1 MSLNKLAL
9 FGFAV
14 AMSSL
19 TGCYVTPTPYDG
31 GPHGGGGGGGVYVA
45 PSDVAVTLGAAAM
58 PGYHVSAGAASEL
71 PNGDIGFVVTANGSG
86 GYRLTWSDTLN
97 SPAHFAGS
105 ITCDTT
111 FDPTQL
117 KGYSG
122 YENISLSSDD
132 STITFDSVPGN
143 QLDGVDLVSGSDP
156 IYVDL
161 TVDGSHS
168 GFSIY
173 FTGAHT
179 GELLTAQYDP
189 VAFTSP

>member
-14 AMSSL
+14 AISSA
-19 TGCYVTPTPYDG
+19 GCFVTPTPYDG

-45 PSDVAVTLGAAAM
+45 PTDDATPLGIAAM
-58 PGYHVSAGAASEL
+58 PGYHVSAGSASEL
-71 PNGDIGFVVTANGSG
+71 PAGDLGFVITANGSG
-86 GYRLTWSDTLN
+86 GYRLTWSDTLG
-97 SPAHFAGS
+97 SAAHFSGT

-117 KGYSG
+117 RGYSG
-122 YENISLSSDD
+122 YENIDLSSDD
-132 STITFDSVPGN
+132 TVISFDSVPGN

-156 IYVDL
+156 IYLDL
-161 TVDGSHS
+161 LVDGVHS

-173 FTGAHT
+173 FTGAYT
-179 GELLTAQYDP
+179 SRLLTSQYDP